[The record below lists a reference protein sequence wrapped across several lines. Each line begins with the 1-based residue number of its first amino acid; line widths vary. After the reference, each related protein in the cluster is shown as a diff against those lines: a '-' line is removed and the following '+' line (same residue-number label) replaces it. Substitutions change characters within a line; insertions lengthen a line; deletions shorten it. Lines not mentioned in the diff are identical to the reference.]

1 MPKSFLIDTSRCTA
15 CRGCQIA
22 CKEWKGFPAVH
33 TLQKGT
39 HQNPPDLGP
48 YNFKLVRFKEYK
60 MKTRVEWLFFPEQ
73 CRHCLEPGCKAG
85 ADAIMCRDRLFA
97 AGKRCLHL
105 LDLIFPSPADDPAG
119 EPGPGYSGRQE
130 ARAALKVRLLSTI
143 WNENLTEPERGPVIV
158 MSPEV
163 EAQLEDRRILAQDV
177 RRTLATALAT
187 GRFLRDGHSGRILAS
202 LRPRRVTFW
211 AEFQPDDGGHRLLRA
226 YSHRMENIVDFILK
240 FSLGGIKSL
249 QDSRQQRLQA

>member
-33 TLQKGT
+33 TKQTGT

-85 ADAIMCRDRLFA
+85 ADAIMEGAIIKD
-97 AGKRCLHL
+97 
-105 LDLIFPSPADDPAG
+105 
-119 EPGPGYSGRQE
+119 E
-130 ARAALKVRLLSTI
+130 ATGAIIYT
-143 WNENLTEPERGPVIV
+143 ELTKKFTPQQAE
-158 MSPEV
+158 
-163 EAQLEDRRILAQDV
+163 DV
-177 RRTLATALAT
+177 RTMCPYN
-187 GRFLRDGHSGRILAS
+187 I
-202 LRPRRVTFW
+202 PRWDPV
-211 AEFQPDDGGHRLLRA
+211 AGGLTKCN
-226 YSHRMENIVDFILK
+226 MCID
-240 FSLGGIKSL
+240 
-249 QDSRQQRLQA
+249 RLQAGMVPACVKTCCTGTMNFGEREAMLKLGQERLAAVKKTHPKAMLLDPDDVNTIFLVTEDRKLYHEFAEAKTPAPLPGMTRQELLAKAAKPLRNILG